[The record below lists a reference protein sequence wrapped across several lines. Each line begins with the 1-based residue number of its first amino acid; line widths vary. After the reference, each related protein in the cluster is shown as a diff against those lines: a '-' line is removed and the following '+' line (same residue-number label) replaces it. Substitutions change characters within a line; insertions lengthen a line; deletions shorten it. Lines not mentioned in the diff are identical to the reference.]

1 MQFTTVRNL
10 IKALLTKRKLTGNF
24 RLKRGNFKARS
35 ETDDVPTEVMKE
47 SNGILV
53 EKKTVDNKSEGW
65 ERRDIGRSDLP
76 GRADEN
82 EKKT

>member
-10 IKALLTKRKLTGNF
+10 IKALLTKRKLTGTF

-35 ETDDVPTEVMKE
+35 ETDDVPTDVMKE
-47 SNGILV
+47 SNRILV
-53 EKKTVDNKSEGW
+53 EKTVDNKSEGW